1 MTVSTFGS
9 AIKAFGQIQN
19 AAGAPRTE
27 EHAKEAMAKK
37 PVLEELARLFTL
49 SQNGYGT
56 HSAASFAITKREDQ
70 AVPKKR
76 VRRKSCAE
84 LHRHT
89 LVHNAFGKPPQFGIQ
104 NFLGTVVEAQRFG

>member
-56 HSAASFAITKREDQ
+56 
-70 AVPKKR
+70 
-76 VRRKSCAE
+76 
-84 LHRHT
+84 
-89 LVHNAFGKPPQFGIQ
+89 
-104 NFLGTVVEAQRFG
+104 